1 MDTLSLIKETK
12 ILPVV
17 VFNSIEE
24 VNVKLSA
31 LLEGGINAAEI
42 CFRTECSPDA
52 LKMAIKNFSNMLI
65 GAGTIIDRNQC
76 KLAIQLGAKFIVSPG
91 FSEEV
96 NKECLK
102 NNILYIPG
110 AVTPT
115 EIMNLLSKGI
125 NYIKFFPAGSFG
137 GLKAIKDLASAFPNV
152 HFMPTGGVN
161 NDNLIEYITFKNIFA
176 VGGSWLLKGDIVKNC
191 QEAKWIVE
199 RGK

>member
-52 LKMAIKNFSNMLI
+52 LKLAIKNFSNMLI
-65 GAGTIIDRNQC
+65 GAGTVINKNQC
-76 KLAIQLGAKFIVSPG
+76 KLAIELGAKFIVSPG

-96 NKECLK
+96 HKECLK

-137 GLKAIKDLASAFPNV
+137 GLKAIKDLASAFPKV
-152 HFMPTGGVN
+152 HFMPTGGIN

-191 QEAKWIVE
+191 QEAKRIVE

>member
-52 LKMAIKNFSNMLI
+52 LKIAIKNFSNMLI

-76 KLAIQLGAKFIVSPG
+76 KLAIELGAKFIVSPG

-137 GLKAIKDLASAFPNV
+137 GLKAIKDLASAFPQV

-191 QEAKWIVE
+191 QEAKRIVE

>member
-1 MDTLSLIKETK
+1 MDALSLIKETK
-12 ILPVV
+12 IIPVV

>member
-52 LKMAIKNFSNMLI
+52 LKLAIKNFSNMLI
-65 GAGTIIDRNQC
+65 GAGTIINRNQC
-76 KLAIQLGAKFIVSPG
+76 KLAIELGAKFIVSPG

-161 NDNLIEYITFKNIFA
+161 NDNLIEFITFKNIFA

-191 QEAKWIVE
+191 QEAKKIVE

>member
-52 LKMAIKNFSNMLI
+52 LKIAIKNFSNMLI

-76 KLAIQLGAKFIVSPG
+76 KLAIELGAKFIVSPG

-125 NYIKFFPAGSFG
+125 NHIKFFPAGSFG
-137 GLKAIKDLASAFPNV
+137 GLKAIKDLASAFPTV

-191 QEAKWIVE
+191 QEAKRIVE

>member
-52 LKMAIKNFSNMLI
+52 LKIAINNFSNMLI

-76 KLAIQLGAKFIVSPG
+76 KLAIELGAKFIVSPG

-96 NKECLK
+96 HKECLK

-137 GLKAIKDLASAFPNV
+137 GLKAIKDLASAFPKV
-152 HFMPTGGVN
+152 HFMPTGGIN

-191 QEAKWIVE
+191 QEAKRIVE